1 MNNVQL
7 KFYCPNVPSYCCL
20 GRTHHSKSLDSQWP
34 HINPTPYWFPLESKF
49 YPFFFLIYFFIF
61 LQGRYWTCKKGRGKL
76 SDWDLYASIKS
87 AWLWLLKSSLD
98 CFRSHIQ
105 KRQFEVLPLRER
117 LQSICWLLHTES
129 SKLSLIVILACLFVV
144 LFKMKLVLLASY

>member
-49 YPFFFLIYFFIF
+49 YPFFFFKFIIIFFYKDDIE
-61 LQGRYWTCKKGRGKL
+61 LVKKAVG
-76 SDWDLYASIKS
+76 
-87 AWLWLLKSSLD
+87 SSQ
-98 CFRSHIQ
+98 I
-105 KRQFEVLPLRER
+105 E
-117 LQSICWLLHTES
+117 ICMR
-129 SKLSLIVILACLFVV
+129 V
-144 LFKMKLVLLASY
+144 